1 MLVYRVFKPPME
13 VMEGKLNETYLLWIC
28 KNAEKVQGVT
38 FSESGGSVVNRDGRH
53 TTLVQI
59 NEFYPQILLKIATY
73 FYKKIAI
80 LT

>member
-1 MLVYRVFKPPME
+1 MLVYRVLKPLME

-53 TTLVQI
+53 TTLLRV
-59 NEFYPQILLKIATY
+59 NGFYPQIILRIATY
-73 FYKKIAI
+73 FFKQITI